1 MGLLKT
7 ASHVAVARKIHGRV
21 SQRQGGRWAAA
32 HEAQTEVPSVSSVLG
47 APAPDHAKQVEL
59 LRQLADLHTQGVLSD
74 IEFAKKKAEIL
85 AE

>member
-7 ASHVAVARKIHGRV
+7 ANHVAVAKKVHGRV
-21 SQRQGGRWAAA
+21 SQRQSGRWAAA
-32 HEAQTEVPSVSSVLG
+32 HAERTAVPSVSSVLG

-59 LRQLADLHTQGVLSD
+59 LRQLDDLHTQGVLSD

>member
-7 ASHVAVARKIHGRV
+7 AGHVAVAKKLHGRV
-21 SQRQGGRWAAA
+21 SRRQSGRWAAA
-32 HEAQTEVPSVSSVLG
+32 YEQTAVPSVSSIIG

-59 LRQLADLHTQGVLSD
+59 LRQLTDLHRQGVLSD